1 MPKLSIVIPVYYNA
15 ENLPPLYADLREK
28 LLDREGAEFEL
39 VFVDDGSG
47 DNSYEVLRA
56 IADCDARVRLCRL
69 SRNFGSDAA
78 VLCGLV
84 HATGDCAVVKAADL
98 QEPTEMLWDMYQKW
112 LDGDQ
117 IVLAVREG
125 REESRSQELF
135 ANLYYALTRKVA
147 LPAMPKTGFDVFLLD
162 RKVID
167 VIGGMNETNSALS
180 GLVLWSGFR
189 TGTVT
194 YLRRARKIGKSR
206 WTLRKKIRLVMDTLF
221 SFSTLP
227 ITLVSVLGG
236 VSVVGSILWAL
247 DALVSKLTHRTTVEG
262 WTMLFIFN
270 LMSFGIVMVTLGL
283 LGGYLW
289 RTFDAARRRP
299 PFIVAETYRGDAE
312 SAEITNPRP

>member
-15 ENLPPLYADLREK
+15 ENLLPLYEDLREK
-28 LLDREGAEFEL
+28 LLNREGPEYEL

-47 DNSYEVLRA
+47 DNSYEVLRG
-56 IADCDARVRLCRL
+56 IADRDARVRLYRL

-98 QEPTEMLWDMYQKW
+98 QEPTEMLLEMYEKW
-112 LDGDQ
+112 VAGDQ

-125 REESRSQELF
+125 REESKMQELF

-147 LPAMPKTGFDVFLLD
+147 LPNMPKTGFDVFLLD

-167 VIGGMNETNSALS
+167 VIGSMNESNSALS

-194 YLRRARKIGKSR
+194 YVRRARKIGKSR
-206 WTLRKKIRLVMDTLF
+206 WTLKKKVRLVMDTLF

-227 ITLVSVLGG
+227 ITMVSALGG
-236 VSVVGSILWAL
+236 LSVVGSVLWAI
-247 DALVSKLTHRTTVEG
+247 DALVSKLTHQTKVEG

-270 LMSFGIVMVTLGL
+270 LMSFGVVMLTLGL

-289 RTFDAARRRP
+289 RTFDASRKRP
-299 PFIVAETYRGDAE
+299 PFIVAETY
-312 SAEITNPRP
+312 SPRKDGKNAQP

>member
-15 ENLPPLYADLREK
+15 ENLLPLYEDLKEK
-28 LLDREGAEFEL
+28 LLNREGAEFEL

-47 DNSYEVLRA
+47 DDSYAVLQA
-56 IADCDARVRLCRL
+56 IAQQDDRVVLYRL

-98 QEPTEMLWDMYQKW
+98 QEPTEMLWEMYEKW
-112 LDGDQ
+112 LSGDQ

-125 REESRSQELF
+125 REESRSQEMF
-135 ANLYYALTRKVA
+135 ANLYYSLTRRVA
-147 LPAMPKTGFDVFLLD
+147 LPNMPKKGFDVFLLD
-162 RKVID
+162 HKVID
-167 VIGGMNETNSALS
+167 VIGNMNETNSALS

-194 YLRRARKIGKSR
+194 YVRRARKIGKSR
-206 WTLRKKIRLVMDTLF
+206 WTLRKKVRLVTDTLF
-221 SFSTLP
+221 SFSTVP
-227 ITLVSVLGG
+227 ITVVSTLGVVSVI
-236 VSVVGSILWAL
+236 GSILWAI
-247 DALVSKLTHRTTVEG
+247 DALVSKLTNQTTVEG
-262 WTMLFIFN
+262 WTMLFIFA
-270 LMSFGIVMVTLGL
+270 LMAFGIIMVTLGL

-299 PFIVAETYRGDAE
+299 PFIVAETYRQEKPETDEPQG
-312 SAEITNPRP
+312 

>member
-1 MPKLSIVIPVYYNA
+1 MPKLSVVIPVYYNA
-15 ENLPPLYADLREK
+15 ENLPPLYADLKEK
-28 LLDREGAEFEL
+28 LLCHTEADFEL

-47 DNSYEVLRA
+47 DDSYRVLRA
-56 IADCDARVRLCRL
+56 IADRDPRVRLYRL

-84 HATGDCAVVKAADL
+84 HSTGDCAVVKAADL
-98 QEPTEMLWDMYQKW
+98 QEPTEMLWEMYQKW
-112 LDGDQ
+112 LSGDQ

-125 REESRSQELF
+125 REESRAQEAF

-147 LPAMPKTGFDVFLLD
+147 LPTMPKTGFDVFLLD

-167 VIGGMNETNSALS
+167 AVGGMNETNSALS

-194 YLRRARKIGKSR
+194 YVRRARKIGKSR
-206 WTLRKKIRLVMDTLF
+206 WTFRKKIRLVTDTLF
-221 SFSTLP
+221 SFSTVP
-227 ITLVSVLGG
+227 ITVVGVLGG
-236 VSVVGSILWAL
+236 LSVAGSVLWAI
-247 DALVSKLTHRTTVEG
+247 DALVSKLTHQTTVEG

-270 LMSFGIVMVTLGL
+270 LMSFGIVMVTLWL

-289 RTFDAARRRP
+289 RTFDAARHRP
-299 PFIVAETYRGDAE
+299 PFIVAETYRKPDEEKADG
-312 SAEITNPRP
+312 SRRP

>member
-15 ENLPPLYADLREK
+15 ENLMPLYEDLREK
-28 LLDREGAEFEL
+28 LLSREGPEYEL

-47 DNSYEVLRA
+47 DNSYEVLRG
-56 IADCDARVRLCRL
+56 IADQDPRVRLYRL

-98 QEPTEMLWDMYQKW
+98 QEPTEMLLEMYEKW
-112 LDGDQ
+112 VAGDQ

-125 REESRSQELF
+125 REESKTQELF

-147 LPAMPKTGFDVFLLD
+147 LPNMPKTGFDVFLLD

-167 VIGGMNETNSALS
+167 VIGSMNESNSALS

-194 YLRRARKIGKSR
+194 YVRRARKIGKSR
-206 WTLRKKIRLVMDTLF
+206 WTLKKKVRLVMDTLF

-227 ITLVSVLGG
+227 ITMVSALGG
-236 VSVVGSILWAL
+236 LSVVGSVLWAI
-247 DALVSKLTHRTTVEG
+247 DALVSKLTHQTKVEG

-270 LMSFGIVMVTLGL
+270 LMSFGVVMLTLGL

-289 RTFDAARRRP
+289 RTFDASRKRP
-299 PFIVAETYRGDAE
+299 PFIVAETY
-312 SAEITNPRP
+312 SPRKDGENAQP